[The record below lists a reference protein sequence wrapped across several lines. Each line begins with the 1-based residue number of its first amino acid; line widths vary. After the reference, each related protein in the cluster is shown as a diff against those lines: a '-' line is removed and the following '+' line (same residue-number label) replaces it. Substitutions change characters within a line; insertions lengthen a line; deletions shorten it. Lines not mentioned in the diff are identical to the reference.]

1 MNFNS
6 KIPTII
12 NKGVFLILLI
22 IYGQNGLV
30 NTITCILEEDNGNH
44 KLKIIFFV
52 KINGIR

>member
-30 NTITCILEEDNGNH
+30 NTITCKNGLVN
-44 KLKIIFFV
+44 FFV
-52 KINGIR
+52 KINGIC

>member
-52 KINGIR
+52 KINGIH